1 MSPAFE
7 NLEKLSQDLYQK
19 LITDA
24 EAEIAELQEKA
35 AAKREKLLQEAK
47 AEAEQYR
54 KNAER
59 ELDLQKE
66 RKQQELQQAALLVK
80 SKLNKDLQAFL
91 KGSII
96 QRPLTNAMQSESFI
110 QNMIL
115 ELLAQ
120 FDPTKYELLWPA
132 NWEEK
137 WLDQIRA
144 KMPEW
149 TFKLDEQHK
158 LLIRESEQGLEFHF
172 SEESFQKLLESY
184 FDRDLKDLIFSND

>member
-1 MSPAFE
+1 MNPAFE

-19 LITDA
+19 LITEA
-24 EAEIAELQEKA
+24 EAEIAELHKTA
-35 AAKREKLLQEAK
+35 ASERGKLLKEAQ
-47 AEAEQYR
+47 AEAEEYR
-54 KNAER
+54 KTAQR
-59 ELDLQKE
+59 DIDLQKD
-66 RKQQELQQAALLVK
+66 RKLQELHQAALQLK
-80 SKLNKDLQAFL
+80 SKLKKDIQAFL
-91 KGSII
+91 KDSII
-96 QRPLTNAMQSESFI
+96 QRPLAKAMQSETFI

-115 ELLAQ
+115 ELLNH
-120 FDPTKYELLWPA
+120 FDPSKHELRWPA

-149 TFKLDEQHK
+149 SFKLDEQNK

-184 FDRDLKDLIFSND
+184 FDRDLSDLILRND